1 MRVLSLGLAASV
13 LALAGCGIVYKV
25 DVNQGNL
32 IDQEAV
38 DQLKPGLTKRQVSLL
53 LGSPSVQS
61 PFDQDRWDYAS
72 TFRRRGGPTEV
83 KNLTLYFENNL
94 LVRLEGDY
102 FPENNDEL
110 LKGAERVRG
119 TAFDPEEEMTER
131 ERRRAER
138 AGRGGG

>member
-1 MRVLSLGLAASV
+1 MRVFRLSLLSLA
-13 LALAGCGIVYKV
+13 LGLAGCGVIYKV

-32 IDQEAV
+32 MDQEAI
-38 DQLKPGLTKRQVSLL
+38 DQLKPGMTKRQVTLL

-72 TFRRRGGPTEV
+72 TFSRRGGPTAV
-83 KNLTLYFENNL
+83 KNLTLYFEDNL

-102 FPENNDEL
+102 FEEKNLEL
-110 LKGAERVRG
+110 LEDANRVRG
-119 TAFDPEEEMTER
+119 TPFDPEEELTER

-138 AGRGGG
+138 EARGGG